1 MFHVQTFF
9 RTLVGDVLFFYMGN
23 HFEGLTLCVYPAA
36 VKWSS
41 LFNIFLLIESRL
53 NYRDRLLKRN
63 DMKGAA
69 AAAVRECCSTAHNDF
84 FFFFGVTQQQH

>member
-1 MFHVQTFF
+1 M
-9 RTLVGDVLFFYMGN
+9 
-23 HFEGLTLCVYPAA
+23 CVYPAA

-41 LFNIFLLIESRL
+41 LFYIFLLIESRL

-69 AAAVRECCSTAHNDF
+69 AAVVRECCSTAHNDF
-84 FFFFGVTQQQH
+84 FFFFGVTQQQQQH